1 MGFGLGGIGGIGGCG
16 GGGFGGF
23 DGVPSIL
30 FRLSPGVRVDVV
42 FDHTGPRGL
51 QATFLGFE
59 RNSALFLVDNE
70 VLFINP
76 RSIQAISIHHHS
88 RDCGCSAPMMGQGR
102 VTGRSQRT
110 AGKG

>member
-1 MGFGLGGIGGIGGCG
+1 MGFGGFGGCG
-16 GGGFGGF
+16 FGGGFGGF

-42 FDHTGPRGL
+42 FDHTGPRGI

-76 RSIQAISIHHHS
+76 RSIQAISIHS
-88 RDCGCSAPMMGQGR
+88 QQRSNDCGCSNPMMGQNPRVMGR
-102 VTGRSQRT
+102 QRT
-110 AGKG
+110 ARKG